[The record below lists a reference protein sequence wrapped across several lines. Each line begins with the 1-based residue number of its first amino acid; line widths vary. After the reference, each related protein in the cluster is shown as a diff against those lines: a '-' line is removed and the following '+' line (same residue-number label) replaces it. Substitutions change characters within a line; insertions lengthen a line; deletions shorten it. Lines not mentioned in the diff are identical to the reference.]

1 MKIFNIPIN
10 RFRILFT
17 LGLMSASAVGLFIL
31 KSVLTHNLA
40 LWGIN
45 WNLFLAWIPIFI
57 VIWLEN
63 KVKINALQKWEVL
76 FASLMWLLFFP
87 NSPYIITDLVHLQS
101 LSGNTYWH
109 YQIMIFTY
117 AFVSL
122 ACGLLSLYW
131 IQKVWTKIFSLNW
144 SNFFTFG
151 SIMLSGYGI
160 FLGRV
165 QRWNSWDLFIHPF
178 SLLKYMFHSIKNPT
192 AILMTFEFSI
202 FIGLAYW
209 MFYSLIHLR
218 EEEI

>member
-1 MKIFNIPIN
+1 MKILNIPIN
-10 RFRILFT
+10 RFRVLFT

-31 KSVLTHNLA
+31 KSILTYNLA

-63 KVKINALQKWEVL
+63 KVRINALQKWEVL
-76 FASLMWLLFFP
+76 TASLLWLLFFP

-131 IQKVWTKIFSLNW
+131 IQKVWTKVFSLNW
-144 SNFFTFG
+144 SNFFTLG
-151 SIMLSGYGI
+151 SIFLSGYGI

-165 QRWNSWDLFIHPF
+165 ERWNSWDFFVHPL
-178 SLLKYMFHSIKNPT
+178 SLLKHIVHSIKNPT
-192 AILMTFEFSI
+192 AILMTFEFSL

-218 EEEI
+218 EE

>member
-10 RFRILFT
+10 RFRVLFT

-57 VIWLEN
+57 VVWLEN
-63 KVKINALQKWEVL
+63 KVRINALQKWEVL

-131 IQKVWTKIFSLNW
+131 IQKVWTSVFSLNW
-144 SNFFTFG
+144 SNFFTLG

-160 FLGRV
+160 FLGRIE
-165 QRWNSWDLFIHPF
+165 RWNSWDLFIHPF
-178 SLLKYMFHSIKNPT
+178 SLLKFMFHSIKNPT
-192 AILMTFEFSI
+192 AILMTFEFSL

-218 EEEI
+218 EE

>member
-1 MKIFNIPIN
+1 MKILNIPIN

-17 LGLMSASAVGLFIL
+17 LGMMSGAAVGLFVL
-31 KSVLTHNLA
+31 KTILTHNLA
-40 LWGIN
+40 LLGIN
-45 WNLFLAWIPIFI
+45 WNLFLAWVPIFI
-57 VIWLEN
+57 VLWLEK
-63 KVKINALQKWEVL
+63 KVQINALQKWEVL
-76 FASLMWLLFFP
+76 TASLLWLLFFP

-131 IQKVWTKIFSLNW
+131 IQKVWTKVFSLNW
-144 SNFFTFG
+144 SNFFTF
-151 SIMLSGYGI
+151 SAIALSGYGI

-165 QRWNSWDLFIHPF
+165 ERFNSWDFFVHPF
-178 SLLKYMFHSIKNPT
+178 SLLRYMFHSIKNPT
-192 AILMTFEFSI
+192 AILMTFEFSL

-218 EEEI
+218 EE

>member
-165 QRWNSWDLFIHPF
+165 QRWNSWDLFLHPF

>member
-10 RFRILFT
+10 RFRLIFT
-17 LGLMSASAVGLFIL
+17 LGLMSASAVGLFTL
-31 KSVLTHNLA
+31 KAVLTHNLSM
-40 LWGIN
+40 WFIN

-57 VIWLEN
+57 VTWLEN
-63 KVKINALQKWEVL
+63 KVRINALQKWEVL
-76 FASLMWLLFFP
+76 GISLIWLLFFP

-131 IQKVWTKIFSLNW
+131 IQKVWTTVFSLNW
-144 SNFFTFG
+144 SNFFSLG
-151 SIMLSGYGI
+151 AIVLSGFGI
-160 FLGRV
+160 FLGRIE
-165 QRWNSWDLFIHPF
+165 RFNSWDFFVHPF
-178 SLLKYMFHSIKNPT
+178 VLLKYIFHSLKNPT
-192 AILMTFEFSI
+192 AILMTFEFSL

-218 EEEI
+218 EE

>member
-17 LGLMSASAVGLFIL
+17 LGLMSASAVGLFVL

-57 VIWLEN
+57 VLWLEN
-63 KVKINALQKWEVL
+63 KVRINALQKWEVL
-76 FASLMWLLFFP
+76 TGSLLWLLFFP

-131 IQKVWTKIFSLNW
+131 IQKVWTKVFSLNW

-165 QRWNSWDLFIHPF
+165 QRWNSWDFFVHPF
-178 SLLKYMFHSIKNPT
+178 SLLKHIIHSIKNPT
-192 AILMTFEFSI
+192 AILMTFEFSL

-218 EEEI
+218 EE

>member
-1 MKIFNIPIN
+1 MKILNIPIN
-10 RFRILFT
+10 RIRILLT

-57 VIWLEN
+57 VLWLEN
-63 KVKINALQKWEVL
+63 KVKIKALQQWEVL
-76 FASLMWLLFFP
+76 TASLIWLLFFP

-109 YQIMIFTY
+109 FQIMIFTY

-131 IQKVWTKIFSLNW
+131 IQKVWTQIFSLNW
-144 SNFFTFG
+144 SNFFTLG
-151 SIMLSGYGI
+151 AIVLSGYGI
-160 FLGRV
+160 FLGRIE
-165 QRWNSWDLFIHPF
+165 RWNSWDFFVHPF

-192 AILMTFEFSI
+192 AILMTFEFSL

-218 EEEI
+218 EE

>member
-1 MKIFNIPIN
+1 MKILNIPIN
-10 RFRILFT
+10 RFRVLFT
-17 LGLMSASAVGLFIL
+17 LGLMSGSAVCLFIL

-45 WNLFLAWIPIFI
+45 WNLFLAWIPVFI

-76 FASLMWLLFFP
+76 FASLIWLLFFP

-122 ACGLLSLYW
+122 ACGLLSRYW

-151 SIMLSGYGI
+151 AIFLSGYGI

-165 QRWNSWDLFIHPF
+165 ERWNSWDLFVHPF
-178 SLLKYMFHSIKNPT
+178 SLLKHIFHSIKNPT
-192 AILMTFEFSI
+192 AILMTFEFSL

-218 EEEI
+218 ED

>member
-10 RFRILFT
+10 RFRLIFT

-45 WNLFLAWIPIFI
+45 WNLFLAWIPVFI

-76 FASLMWLLFFP
+76 TASLMWLLFFP

-131 IQKVWTKIFSLNW
+131 IQKVWTQVFSLNW
-144 SNFFTFG
+144 SNFFSLG
-151 SIMLSGYGI
+151 AIMLSGFGI

-165 QRWNSWDLFIHPF
+165 ERFNSWDFFVHPF
-178 SLLKYMFHSIKNPT
+178 ILLKYILHSIKNPT
-192 AILMTFEFSI
+192 AILMTFEFSL

-218 EEEI
+218 EE

>member
-1 MKIFNIPIN
+1 MKILNIPIN

-57 VIWLEN
+57 VLWLEN
-63 KVKINALQKWEVL
+63 KVKIKASQPWEVL
-76 FASLMWLLFFP
+76 TVSLIWLLFFP

-131 IQKVWTKIFSLNW
+131 IQKVWTQVFSLNW
-144 SNFFTFG
+144 SNAFTLG
-151 SIMLSGYGI
+151 AIILSGYGI
-160 FLGRV
+160 FLGRIE
-165 QRWNSWDLFIHPF
+165 RWNSWDIFMHPF
-178 SLLKYMFHSIKNPT
+178 SL
-192 AILMTFEFSI
+192 
-202 FIGLAYW
+202 
-209 MFYSLIHLR
+209 
-218 EEEI
+218 

>member
-1 MKIFNIPIN
+1 MKILNIPIN

-17 LGLMSASAVGLFIL
+17 LGLMSASAIGLFTI

-57 VIWLEN
+57 VLWLEN
-63 KVKINALQKWEVL
+63 KVKIKALQQWEVL
-76 FASLMWLLFFP
+76 TASLIWLLFFP

-131 IQKVWTKIFSLNW
+131 IQKVWTQVFSLNW
-144 SNFFTFG
+144 SNIFTLG
-151 SIMLSGYGI
+151 AIVLSGYGI
-160 FLGRV
+160 FLGRIE
-165 QRWNSWDLFIHPF
+165 RWNSWDFFVHPF
-178 SLLKYMFHSIKNPT
+178 SLLKHMIYSIKNPT
-192 AILMTFEFSI
+192 AILMTFEFSL

-218 EEEI
+218 EE

>member
-1 MKIFNIPIN
+1 
-10 RFRILFT
+10 
-17 LGLMSASAVGLFIL
+17 
-31 KSVLTHNLA
+31 LA

-57 VIWLEN
+57 VVWLEK
-63 KVKINALQKWEVL
+63 KVRNNALQKWEVL

-131 IQKVWTKIFSLNW
+131 IQKVWTQVFSLHW
-144 SNFFTFG
+144 SNFFTC
-151 SIMLSGYGI
+151 SAIALSGYGI

-165 QRWNSWDLFIHPF
+165 ERWNSWDFFVHPF
-178 SLLKYMFHSIKNPT
+178 SLLRYMFHSIKNPT
-192 AILMTFEFSI
+192 AILMTFEFSL

-218 EEEI
+218 EE

>member
-1 MKIFNIPIN
+1 MKILNIPIN

-63 KVKINALQKWEVL
+63 KVRINALQKWEVL
-76 FASLMWLLFFP
+76 TASLLWLLFFP

-144 SNFFTFG
+144 SKFFTFG
-151 SIMLSGYGI
+151 AIFLSGYGI

-165 QRWNSWDLFIHPF
+165 ERWNSWDFFVHPF
-178 SLLKYMFHSIKNPT
+178 SLLKYMIHSIKNPT
-192 AILMTFEFSI
+192 AILMTFEFSL

-218 EEEI
+218 EE